1 MVRGIGTSIWGF
13 PKGKAKFVPKARQ
26 KEVRRRAEQINLRPS
41 GHRAFRLT

>member
-26 KEVRRRAEQINLRPS
+26 KEVRRRAKQVKLRANDHHVS
-41 GHRAFRLT
+41 RLT